1 MKTTYI
7 STSAISAA
15 TRQSIF
21 KTQEKLAA
29 AQKEVTTGRLADVG
43 ASLGY
48 KTGQTISL
56 RQDHARLKT
65 IIDTNSVVS
74 TRLSASQAA
83 LKSISD
89 DAQLFVGQ
97 LIGARNT
104 ASGPTV
110 VQNQAKTALVSLTNA
125 LNTALDG
132 AHLFAGINA
141 DVKPLT
147 EYFSDSVPPPA
158 NRQAVADAF
167 FTNFGTDTTDPAI
180 SAISAADMQTFLDGD
195 FAALFDD
202 PAWGTDW
209 SAASDQNVK
218 SRISTSEL
226 IETSANTNTPA
237 IRKLAKA
244 LTMVADLGAQNLN
257 RAAFEVV
264 VDNAIRLAGEAVQ
277 DLANEQARLGT
288 AQERIKSANDR
299 MSIQVDIMTTQIN
312 VLESVDPFEASTR
325 VAALMTQV
333 ETAYAM
339 TARIQNLSLLKYL
352 PPG

>member
-7 STSAISAA
+7 STSALSAA
-15 TRQSIF
+15 TRQSIY
-21 KTQEKLAA
+21 KTQEKLAV

-43 ASLGY
+43 VSLGY

-83 LKSISD
+83 LKSLSD

-104 ASGPTV
+104 DSGPTV
-110 VQNQAKTALVSLTNA
+110 VQNQAKAALVSFTNM

-132 AHLFAGINA
+132 AHLFADINA

-147 EYFSDSVPPPA
+147 DYYAAPVPA

-167 FTNFGTDTTDPAI
+167 FTNFGTVASDPGIA
-180 SAISAADMQTFLDGD
+180 AISAADMQTFLDGD
-195 FAALFDD
+195 FAALFED

-209 SAASDQNVK
+209 SAASDQNIK

-226 IETSANTNTPA
+226 IETSTNTNTSA

-244 LTMVADLGAQNLN
+244 FTMISDLGAQNLN
-257 RAAFEVV
+257 RGAFEVV
-264 VDNAIRLAGEAVQ
+264 VDAAIRLAGEAVQ
-277 DLANEQARLGT
+277 DMAEEQARLGT
-288 AQERIKSANDR
+288 AQERVKSANDR
-299 MSIQVDIMTTQIN
+299 MSIQVDIMSTQIN
-312 VLESVDPFEASTR
+312 LLESVDPFEASTR

-339 TARIQNLSLLKYL
+339 TARIQNLSLLRYL

>member
-1 MKTTYI
+1 MKTSYI

-15 TRQSIF
+15 TRSSVI

-56 RQDHARLKT
+56 RQDYARLKT
-65 IIDTNSVVS
+65 IIDTNAVVS

-83 LKSISD
+83 LKSLSD

-97 LIGARNT
+97 LIGARN
-104 ASGPTV
+104 AESGPTV
-110 VQNQAKTALVSLTNA
+110 VQAQAKAALVSFTNTI
-125 LNTALDG
+125 NTALDG

-141 DVKPLT
+141 DVKPIT
-147 EYFSDSVPPPA
+147 DYYANPTA
-158 NRQAVADAF
+158 QNRQSVADAF
-167 FTNFGTDTTDPAI
+167 LASFGTTTGDPAI
-180 SAISAADMQTFLDGD
+180 AAISAADMQTFLDGN
-195 FAALFDD
+195 FASLFED
-202 PAWGTDW
+202 PAWGADW
-209 SAASDQNVK
+209 SAAADQNAK

-226 IETSANTNTPA
+226 IETSTNANTVA

-244 LTMVADLGAQNLN
+244 FAMVADLGVDKLN
-257 RAAFEVV
+257 RSAYAAVI
-264 VDNAIRLAGEAVQ
+264 DTAIRLAGEAVQ
-277 DLANEQARLGT
+277 DLAKEQARLGT

-299 MSIQVDIMTTQIN
+299 MSIQTNIMATHIN
-312 VLESVDPFEASTR
+312 LLERVDPFEASTR
-325 VAALMTQV
+325 VAAIMTQV

>member
-1 MKTTYI
+1 MKTNYI

-29 AQKEVTTGRLADVG
+29 AQKEVTTGRFADVG
-43 ASLGY
+43 ATLGY

-110 VQNQAKTALVSLTNA
+110 VQNQAKTSLVSFTNT

-147 EYFSDSVPPPA
+147 DYYSSPTSA

-167 FTNFGTDTTDPAI
+167 FTNFGTDATDPAI

-209 SAASDQNVK
+209 SAAADQNVK

-237 IRKLAKA
+237 IRKFAKA
-244 LTMVADLGAQNLN
+244 LAMVADLGAQNLN
-257 RAAFEVV
+257 RGAFEVV

-299 MSIQVDIMTTQIN
+299 MSIQVDIMATQIN

>member
-15 TRQSIF
+15 TRLSIY

-29 AQKEVTTGRLADVG
+29 AQKEVTTARHADIG
-43 ASLGY
+43 TALGY

-65 IIDTNSVVS
+65 IIDTNAVVS

-83 LKSISD
+83 LKSMSD

-104 ASGPTV
+104 DSGPTV
-110 VQNQAKTALVSLTNA
+110 VQAQAKAALVSFTNA
-125 LNTALDG
+125 INTALDG

-147 EYFSDSVPPPA
+147 DYYATPISP

-167 FTNFGTDTTDPAI
+167 LARFGTTTADPAI
-180 SAISAADMQTFLDGD
+180 ETITAADMQSFLDNE
-195 FAALFDD
+195 FAALFED
-202 PAWGTDW
+202 PAWGTNW
-209 SAASDQNVK
+209 SAAADQNIK

-226 IETSANTNTPA
+226 IETSTTANTDA
-237 IRKLAKA
+237 MRKLAKA
-244 LTMVADLGAQNLN
+244 LTMVADLGVKNLN
-257 RAAFEVV
+257 RGAFEAV
-264 VDNAIRLAGEAVQ
+264 VDTAIKFAGEAVQ
-277 DLANEQARLGT
+277 HMAEEQAILGT

-299 MSIQVDIMTTQIN
+299 MSIQVDILSTQIN

-339 TARIQNLSLLKYL
+339 TARIQSLSLLKYL

>member
-1 MKTTYI
+1 MKTSFI

-15 TRQSIF
+15 TRLSIM
-21 KTQEKLAA
+21 KTQEKLAT
-29 AQKEVTTGRLADVG
+29 AQKEATTGRLADVG

-83 LKSISD
+83 LTSLSE

-104 ASGPTV
+104 DSGPTV
-110 VQNQAKTALVSLTNA
+110 VQAQAKAALVSFTNA

-141 DVKPLT
+141 DVKPIT
-147 EYFSDSVPPPA
+147 DYYANPTAP

-167 FTNFGTDTTDPAI
+167 FASFGTTTDDPAI
-180 SAISAADMQTFLDGD
+180 DAITKADMQTFLDGD
-195 FAALFDD
+195 FADLFED
-202 PAWGTDW
+202 PAWGTNW

-226 IETSANTNTPA
+226 IETSTNANTIA

-244 LTMVADLGAQNLN
+244 YTMVADLGANKLN
-257 RAAFEVV
+257 RSAYEAVI
-264 VDNAIRLAGEAVQ
+264 DTAIRLAGEAVQ
-277 DLANEQARLGT
+277 DLAKDQARLGT

-299 MSIQVDIMTTQIN
+299 MSIQVDIITTHIN
-312 VLESVDPFEASTR
+312 LLESVDPFEASTR

>member
-21 KTQEKLAA
+21 KTQEKLAV

-43 ASLGY
+43 ATLGY

-89 DAQLFVGQ
+89 DAQLFIGQ

-110 VQNQAKTALVSLTNA
+110 AQNQAQTALVSFTNA

-147 EYFSDSVPPPA
+147 EYFSSPTAP

-167 FTNFGTDTTDPAI
+167 FTNFGTDTSDPSI
-180 SAISAADMQTFLDGD
+180 SAISAADMQTFLNGD

-209 SAASDQNVK
+209 SAAADQNVK

-257 RAAFEVV
+257 RGAFEVV
-264 VDNAIRLAGEAVQ
+264 VDNAIQLAGEAVQ

-299 MSIQVDIMTTQIN
+299 MSIQVDIMATQIN

-325 VAALMTQV
+325 VSALMTQV